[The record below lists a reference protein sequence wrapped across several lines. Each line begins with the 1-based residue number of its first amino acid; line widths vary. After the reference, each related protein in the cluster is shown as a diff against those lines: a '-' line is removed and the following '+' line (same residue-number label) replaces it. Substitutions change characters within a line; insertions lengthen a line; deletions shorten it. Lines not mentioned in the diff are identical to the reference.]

1 MAGNPAYKKS
11 ENKRRWRAKIAIFI
25 IVFLV
30 AVSLKGFL
38 KADISGKISERS
50 KWDNVSSFTVGM
62 GNSASSLFIFQK
74 DPKRAIVLSV
84 GKNSGVSESG
94 GVMLKKMSLAFGAPV
109 ENYLNFKNDTSFYID
124 NISKT
129 YSKFTSW
136 TTPIKIMT
144 TGWGGNDL
152 STNISR
158 IDALRLWWQLKG
170 IGVNSLISTDLSAIG
185 ESSKSLENKKVLSL
199 NTQEYNRSIIKYIEN
214 LKIVNEDYQINMVNA
229 SGEFAVSRLAN
240 SFITSLGGRVTS
252 ITGDSNLIQK
262 CILMTDRKS
271 YTANNLAKIFDC
283 DIKDASQSAD
293 SGQITIILGNEF
305 ARRYFE

>member
-1 MAGNPAYKKS
+1 MTGNPAYKKS

-25 IVFLV
+25 VVFLV

-38 KADISGKISERS
+38 KSDISGKISERS
-50 KWDNVSSFTVGM
+50 KWDNVSSFTVGL

-74 DPKRAIVLSV
+74 DPKRAIVFSI
-84 GKNSGVSESG
+84 GKNSMVSESG

-144 TGWGGNDL
+144 TGWGGNDM

-170 IGVNSLISTDLSAIG
+170 IGVNSLISADLSTIG
-185 ESSKSLENKKVLSL
+185 ESSKSLENKKVLSA
-199 NTQEYNRSIIKYIEN
+199 NTQEYNSSIIKYGEN
-214 LKIVNEDYQINMVNA
+214 
-229 SGEFAVSRLAN
+229 
-240 SFITSLGGRVTS
+240 
-252 ITGDSNLIQK
+252 
-262 CILMTDRKS
+262 
-271 YTANNLAKIFDC
+271 
-283 DIKDASQSAD
+283 
-293 SGQITIILGNEF
+293 
-305 ARRYFE
+305 